1 MLKNYLTCSIKRY
14 IHFILTFY
22 IVTGT
27 DKLRFTSGKIL
38 IPNYKRTEPLSPLE
52 HKEKEKLQVSCI
64 ILKSK
69 EKVYRSQKMMKGGR
83 NFLKTEGKVSF
94 ATINDYICSLFLP
107 FSFWLNFRKKERS
120 RFACKLIKFNC
131 FPSGFYLSLYWSC
144 YFRKVINDILTN
156 YIFIFELFIF
166 VQYVSRF
173 RLLCVWIKL
182 VLQSRIHPFTHPFIN
197 VYNIDNFKD

>member
-1 MLKNYLTCSIKRY
+1 MGQCVVSRTCLKLFQNTLYSVTSLIHSIYQVLKNYLTCSIKRY

-107 FSFWLNFRKKERS
+107 FSF
-120 RFACKLIKFNC
+120 
-131 FPSGFYLSLYWSC
+131 
-144 YFRKVINDILTN
+144 
-156 YIFIFELFIF
+156 
-166 VQYVSRF
+166 
-173 RLLCVWIKL
+173 
-182 VLQSRIHPFTHPFIN
+182 
-197 VYNIDNFKD
+197 